1 MPQIE
6 KINTNKKLITSL
18 AGGMLWVIVGM
29 LIARILGYGI
39 RAVIAHAYGVE
50 LYGFINTGLSLMMI
64 FAMVGIVGL
73 NTGVSR
79 QISFYRAKFDLEKV
93 HVQIF
98 SAYKIT
104 FFTSVIFALVLYI
117 TSEFIAENVFKTPEL
132 TIVLKIFSFGIPLY
146 NILEVNTS
154 IFKGLKQIFYFTF
167 YHDILRFFIIL
178 VVIAFSSLI
187 EKSFTIVI
195 LAYPISYVIIDLITL
210 FILMKKTGLIIW
222 DKLRFSL
229 SDKEILMLS
238 MPLMLGGIFWLLLP
252 RTDTIIIGV
261 LLDQASVGLYN
272 AAVPIGQLILLIR
285 QALSPIVLPLFT
297 ELFARNDKESLSL
310 MYYISVKWTSMLA
323 IPLFVSMMI
332 LPQFYISL
340 IFSKSFLASIPV
352 LRIIIIGYFLHTVV
366 GPTSNLLVIL
376 GDTKKTMINSII
388 AFICSIGFNLI
399 LIPKYKLIGAGISS
413 VISFNIFNI
422 LCFIQVYQKIKIQPF
437 RLLHIKFVVAGLI
450 PLPILYYL
458 SITSSHL
465 ISISAYFIS
474 YILLLIFLR
483 AIKNEDLIVFNV
495 IKSRFK
501 QSSRE

>member
-18 AGGMLWVIVGM
+18 AGGMLWVVIGM
-29 LIARILGYGI
+29 LVARILGYGI

-50 LYGFINTGLSLMMI
+50 LYGYINTGLSLMMI
-64 FAMVGIVGL
+64 FAMIGIVGL

-79 QISFYRAKFDLEKV
+79 QISFYRAKSDLKKV
-93 HVQIF
+93 HLQIF
-98 SAYKIT
+98 SAYKISILI
-104 FFTSVIFALVLYI
+104 SVIFALILFI
-117 TSEFIAENVFKTPEL
+117 TSKFIAENIFKTPEL
-132 TIVLKIFSFGIPLY
+132 TIVLRIFSFGIPLY

-154 IFKGLKQIFYFTF
+154 IFKGLKQIFYFTL

-178 VVIAFSSLI
+178 AIIAFSSLI

-195 LAYPISYVIIDLITL
+195 LAYPISYVIIDIITF

-222 DKLRFSL
+222 DKIRFNL
-229 SDKEILMLS
+229 SDQEILMLS
-238 MPLMLGGIFWLLLP
+238 VPLMLGGIFWVLLP
-252 RTDTIIIGV
+252 RTDTIIIGI
-261 LLDQASVGLYN
+261 LLDQESVGLYN
-272 AAVPIGQLILLIR
+272 AAVPIGQLILLVR

-297 ELFARNDKESLSL
+297 ELFAKDDKDSLSL
-310 MYYISVKWTSMLA
+310 MYYISAKWSVMLA
-323 IPLFVSMMI
+323 IPIFISMVI

-340 IFSKSFLASIPV
+340 IFSEIFLASVPI

-422 LCFIQVYQKIKIQPF
+422 LCFIQVYQKIRIQPF
-437 RLLHIKFVVAGLI
+437 RLLHIKFAIAGLI
-450 PLPILYYL
+450 PVPILFYLDVTKSHLL
-458 SITSSHL
+458 SIA
-465 ISISAYFIS
+465 AYFIA
-474 YILLLIFLR
+474 YILLLILFR
-483 AIKNEDLIVFNV
+483 AIKNEDLLIINV
-495 IKSRFK
+495 IKNRFK
-501 QSSRE
+501 RKA